1 VCALSA
7 LCALS
12 PLSELYIKLNFVV
25 CLHMWYGDGMDDAHA
40 LALAGDLRVVI
51 SQLRRRLREQA
62 SFGDMTWSQTSV
74 LSRLDREGPAT
85 VTSLARAEGMRPQS
99 MGATVSALQAA
110 GLVSGSPDP
119 RDGRQT
125 ILSLT
130 GACQEWIRAGRAAK
144 EDWLFRAI
152 QSKLSPEEQ
161 VELARAVEVLKRL
174 AEGEDHASHHS

>member
-1 VCALSA
+1 
-7 LCALS
+7 
-12 PLSELYIKLNFVV
+12 
-25 CLHMWYGDGMDDAHA
+25 MDEAHA
-40 LALAGDLRVVI
+40 LALAVDLRVLI
-51 SQLRRRLREQA
+51 GQLRRRLREQA
-62 SFGDMTWSQTSV
+62 SFGDLTWSQTSV

-119 RDGRQT
+119 EDGRQT

-130 GACQEWIRAGRAAK
+130 PTCQEWIKAGRSAK

-152 QSKLSPEEQ
+152 QTKLSPEEQ
-161 VELARAVEVLKRL
+161 EGLASAVELLKRL
-174 AEGEDHASHHS
+174 AEGEHHASHHS